1 MLCLPFPW
9 HDLYGTWQ
17 SQEGDD
23 LSYVKSFDYI
33 HNFHFSFALS
43 TALTWCDY
51 SLSHWTTYSVTSL
64 PFDNM
69 FIISTVLGS
78 QIYWIILENISKIEL
93 GKLTKKFENK
103 FLWRSYGL
111 YE

>member
-1 MLCLPFPW
+1 
-9 HDLYGTWQ
+9 
-17 SQEGDD
+17 
-23 LSYVKSFDYI
+23 
-33 HNFHFSFALS
+33 
-43 TALTWCDY
+43 
-51 SLSHWTTYSVTSL
+51 L